1 MIFVAFASESQHIV
15 VMQADHEYLPQEQ
28 QVLVLATECYQ
39 IIWGEGG
46 SLLPLLGMNWR
57 RHVPYYN
64 QRLQDLLV
72 CVLGGPI
79 KLDVDLDQAVKT
91 AIREKEAAAKVD
103 AKDKVDQLLQYWELY
118 LSDSTAFRAAV
129 DRKIDWLEQ
138 KISRLRS
145 SQGEQDPKDQAEPT
159 TSWFQQIWNVVG
171 SYGKRE
177 RLRRI
182 KLAMQDLR
190 ETTDQ
195 QVAVLAMEVHVAD
208 ELSSL
213 EVKLQ

>member
-1 MIFVAFASESQHIV
+1 M
-15 VMQADHEYLPQEQ
+15 LPGF
-28 QVLVLATECYQ
+28 
-39 IIWGEGG
+39 WGQGG
-46 SLLPLLGMNWR
+46 SLIPLLGKNWR
-57 RHVPYYN
+57 RRVPYYN
-64 QRLQDLLV
+64 KRLQDLLV

-79 KLDVDLDQAVKT
+79 NLDVNLDQAVKT

-103 AKDKVDQLLQYWELY
+103 AKDKVDQLLQSWELY
-118 LSDSTAFRAAV
+118 LSDRTGFRAAV
-129 DRKIDWLEQ
+129 DRKIEWLDQ
-138 KISRLRS
+138 KISRAQT
-145 SQGEQDPKDQAEPT
+145 SQREQDPKDQAEPT

-171 SYGKRE
+171 SYGKGE

-195 QVAVLAMEVHVAD
+195 EVAVLAMEVHLAD

-213 EVKLQ
+213 EIKLQ